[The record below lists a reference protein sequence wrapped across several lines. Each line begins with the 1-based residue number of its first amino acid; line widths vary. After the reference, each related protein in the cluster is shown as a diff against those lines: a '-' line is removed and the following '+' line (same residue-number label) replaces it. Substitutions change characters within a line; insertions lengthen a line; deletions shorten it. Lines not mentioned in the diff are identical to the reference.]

1 MYRFFVVAFI
11 TVFFTT
17 VLSGSILKEKVENII
32 GTNDYKA
39 NSGLINL
46 LFKNESLYII
56 NDKIKYYKLFKT
68 LQDNGLLNLQLNRP
82 SDIEIEFIGLNK
94 HFKSYKILNDTM
106 QVLGFRYFFTKSMS
120 VNSDDHFIW
129 NIVFKAEYMIDP
141 VMLLKELQ
149 QANSVVKKVVN
160 KGNNKWTYEIDFQNA
175 ELSNAIKIA
184 KNERVSFQKP
194 LRAYMIEVE
203 NAQNLQVISRS
214 SNHWFPH
221 IVFFDKDLKVLEVIK
236 ENKVQKGVRVDMPD
250 DTRYIKIT
258 DLYNLINIKRG
269 LSIIVR

>member
-1 MYRFFVVAFI
+1 MYRFFVVTLI

-17 VLSGSILKEKVENII
+17 LLSGSILKEKVENII
-32 GTNDYKA
+32 GQNDYKA
-39 NSGLINL
+39 HSGLINL

-56 NDKIKYYKLFKT
+56 NDKIKYHKLFKT
-68 LQDNGLLNLQLNRP
+68 LQENGLLNLQLNRP

-106 QVLGFRYFFTKSMS
+106 QVLGFRYFFTKSMNR
-120 VNSDDHFIW
+120 NSEDHFVW

-141 VMLLKELQ
+141 VMLLNELQ
-149 QANSVVKKVVN
+149 QANSVVTKVVN
-160 KGNNKWTYEIDFQNA
+160 NGNNKWTYEIDFQNA

-194 LRAYMIEVE
+194 LSAYMLKVE
-203 NAQNLQVISRS
+203 SAQNLQVISRS

-236 ENKVQKGVRVDMPD
+236 ENKIQKGVRVDMPD